1 MSDETTAKKAFT
13 RKDMCDTLADLAT
26 ICEKAKTAQD
36 WQNVLEILATC
47 QAFARKARAT
57 CTKAEAL

>member
-1 MSDETTAKKAFT
+1 MSDTETKKAFT
-13 RKDMCDTLADLAT
+13 RKDLCETLDDLKT
-26 ICEKAKTAQD
+26 VCEMARTAQA
-36 WQNVLEILATC
+36 WQNVVEILATC